1 MADTKIRL
9 AVIGTGPR
17 WLDLAKVYMNNP
29 CLDVVAVC
37 DRAEGAAEEAA
48 KQLHDNFGCN
58 PKVFTKYEDMV
69 KNACYD
75 AVFISCDP
83 DIQVDYACLEMER
96 GIHVMTEV
104 PAAYT
109 IEECHAL
116 VNTVKK
122 TGVKYQLAE
131 QTRYW
136 DFIRKWREMAERG
149 EFGNIFYAEGEYLH
163 FEEKWDFFRNK
174 KTGHRIWTNDKSLHQ
189 NPDWEVTW
197 RYRAFTD
204 PIWYLPHELSPLLS
218 ITGGRIDRVSCMG
231 SPLGKS
237 YTDGFNVRDI
247 ECAIM
252 HNTNGSVFCLRAG
265 FTAPYGKKKD
275 TSAHWYQIKG
285 TEKTVE
291 WARSKID
298 EPKSFT
304 LSEGWVAHPEWSCK
318 DKNADDIFKNASHG
332 GADYY
337 PLYYFVDS
345 ILNDKTPPMDVY
357 RAVETAA
364 PAILAAKS
372 AREGGILI
380 EVPDFRK

>member
-29 CLDVVAVC
+29 VLDVVAVC
-37 DRAEGAAEEAA
+37 DTAEGAAEEAA

-58 PKVFTKYEDMV
+58 PKVFTKYEDMA

-83 DIQVDYACLEMER
+83 DIQVNYACREMER

-109 IEECHAL
+109 IDECHAL

-149 EFGNIFYAEGEYLH
+149 KFGNIFYAEGEYLH

-174 KTGHRIWTNDKSLHQ
+174 KTGHRIWTNDKSLHRRKGLARGSLRRRLDYD
-189 NPDWEVTW
+189 P
-197 RYRAFTD
+197 RA
-204 PIWYLPHELSPLLS
+204 P
-218 ITGGRIDRVSCMG
+218 SC
-231 SPLGKS
+231 
-237 YTDGFNVRDI
+237 RQ
-247 ECAIM
+247 
-252 HNTNGSVFCLRAG
+252 
-265 FTAPYGKKKD
+265 APYGGPRP
-275 TSAHWYQIKG
+275 AVRI
-285 TEKTVE
+285 
-291 WARSKID
+291 SKYR
-298 EPKSFT
+298 
-304 LSEGWVAHPEWSCK
+304 G
-318 DKNADDIFKNASHG
+318 
-332 GADYY
+332 
-337 PLYYFVDS
+337 LY
-345 ILNDKTPPMDVY
+345 DVNTK
-357 RAVETAA
+357 VC
-364 PAILAAKS
+364 S
-372 AREGGILI
+372 
-380 EVPDFRK
+380 